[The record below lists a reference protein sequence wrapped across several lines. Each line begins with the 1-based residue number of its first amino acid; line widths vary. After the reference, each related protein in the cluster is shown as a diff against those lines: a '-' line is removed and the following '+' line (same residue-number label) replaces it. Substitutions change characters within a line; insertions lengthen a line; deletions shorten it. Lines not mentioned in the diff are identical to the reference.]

1 MNVSLD
7 SRKFHNDILV
17 VFLNITF
24 SPNER
29 ENSYPEFEE
38 LILRED
44 ARRSL
49 RIHEIVDSVEQRQ
62 IRFAWQFCKSS
73 D

>member
-62 IRFAWQFCKSS
+62 IRFA
-73 D
+73 